1 MSEHT
6 LWNRIRRSTPRR
18 VLRLMGHRAGRR
30 IFRPSVKAQ
39 RWTAELPDL
48 TPLRALIPPPA
59 DPAPVIAMADDVCAG
74 RFTLL
79 GFPTFDLGAP
89 PDWHTDPHS
98 GHRWEPA
105 ALLPIDGSEAAPL
118 PIDGSEA
125 TPAPTLDLMTRG
137 SPADVRVVWELNRFH
152 HAVAMGMAWRSTQ
165 DARYPAGFVSQVTDW
180 LSKNP
185 VGHGVNWTCAMEVA
199 IRAINWLFASALMQE
214 ALAAD
219 FLHTLLGALMT
230 HGHFVRAN
238 LELMLVN
245 TNHYLA
251 DLCGLAVLGLALPGP
266 EPDRWRRFALG
277 EMAREIT
284 FQVYP
289 DGASFEASTA
299 YHRLAMELFDLPLRL
314 ARRTNA
320 PVPAM
325 LTERDRFASAC
336 SDRGCSASLC
346 SERVPL
352 MHAFAAAITRPDG
365 RLPLIGD
372 SDDGAASL
380 PHTPIPPHP
389 NPTPPAGTSA
399 AFPHAGI
406 YVMRHGDRYLI
417 CDCGPNGQRGNGGH
431 AHNDT
436 LSFELFAGRPWI
448 VDPGT
453 YMYTG
458 DLDAYAWFRSTAAH
472 NTVTVDGE
480 EQARFDPDEP
490 FLLAP
495 DARPVVHRWESGPAY
510 DWLDAEHSG
519 YRRLAE
525 PVTHRRQILFDK
537 EDDLWLIRD
546 LVTGRGTHQLDWTF
560 HFAPTITGEASGEA
574 MVRASAPDGTGLLLM
589 PTAGPPPDLTIE
601 RGWVSYRYGSRERA
615 PVARYTSRDVALP
628 VEATFALVPTRRPLP
643 GGEVQRLVEEPL
655 AVLSRFAT
663 LS

>member
-1 MSEHT
+1 M
-6 LWNRIRRSTPRR
+6 W
-18 VLRLMGHRAGRR
+18 HRARRR
-30 IFRPSVKAQ
+30 IFRPSVQAQ
-39 RWTAELPDL
+39 RWDAELPDL

-105 ALLPIDGSEAAPL
+105 APLPIDGSEAAPL

-125 TPAPTLDLMTRG
+125 APEPTLDLMTRD

-185 VGHGVNWTCAMEVA
+185 VGYGVNWACAMEVA
-199 IRAINWLFASALMQE
+199 IRAINWLFAGALMQE
-214 ALAAD
+214 ALPVD

-230 HGHFVRAN
+230 HGRFVRAN

-277 EMAREIT
+277 EMAREMA
-284 FQVYP
+284 FQVHP

-299 YHRLAMELFDLPLRL
+299 YHRLATELFDLPLHL
-314 ARRTNA
+314 ARRANVS
-320 PVPAM
+320 VPAI
-325 LTERDRFASAC
+325 LT
-336 SDRGCSASLC
+336 
-346 SERVPL
+346 ERVPL
-352 MHAFAAAITRPDG
+352 MHAFAAAITHPDG
-365 RLPLIGD
+365 GLPLIGD
-372 SDDGAASL
+372 SDDGAESL
-380 PHTPIPPHP
+380 PHLSTPSKSYPA
-389 NPTPPAGTSA
+389 PPARRSA
-399 AFPHAGI
+399 SFPDAGF
-406 YVMRHGDRYLI
+406 YVMRHADHYLI

-448 VDPGT
+448 IDPGT
-453 YMYTG
+453 YTYTG
-458 DLDAYAWFRSTAAH
+458 DLDAYNWFRSTAAH

-480 EQARFDPDEP
+480 EQARFDPGEP

-495 DARPVVHRWESGPAY
+495 DARPVVHRWESGPEY
-510 DWLDAEHSG
+510 DWLDAEHGG

-537 EDDLWLIRD
+537 RRDLWLIRD
-546 LVTGRGTHQLDWTF
+546 LVTGGGTHQLDWTF
-560 HFAPTITGEASGEA
+560 HFAPVSITREASRGA
-574 MVRASAPDGTGLLLM
+574 IARASAPDGTCLLLI
-589 PTAGPPPDLTIE
+589 PTAGPDLDLTFE

-615 PVARYTSRDVALP
+615 PIARYTSREVALP
-628 VEATFALVPTRRPLP
+628 IDVTFALVPTPRPVDTADIDRASA
-643 GGEVQRLVEEPL
+643 EVHGLVEESL
-655 AVLSRFAT
+655 AVLGRFAS
-663 LS
+663 L